1 MKSIQDQKTTKTNEV
16 ADNNN
21 KNLKMGKG
29 TPLFNISKEDN
40 EMDSFEL
47 NKGEEMFEDTN
58 QKEKTQI
65 MINKH

>member
-1 MKSIQDQKTTKTNEV
+1 
-16 ADNNN
+16 
-21 KNLKMGKG
+21 MGKG

-58 QKEKTQI
+58 QKGKTQI

>member
-16 ADNNN
+16 ADNNNN

-40 EMDSFEL
+40 EMDSL
-47 NKGEEMFEDTN
+47 LRR
-58 QKEKTQI
+58 
-65 MINKH
+65 